1 MDDFAQNL
9 KVLFPTL
16 VTTITKGN
24 KTTQIHRIPKEN
36 KEVLRIET
44 IEDGNRK
51 SILKRRID
59 GNTIYAELTISD
71 ENITKITQIV
81 IKNGI
86 TVNRIKQYIKR
97 NQNRNQSHTK
107 IITYEC
113 DGKTSNKI
121 SSIEYII
128 KEGSYTRMDWFS
140 ITRCP
145 YNDTSIVIAYSPYKI
160 RTEKPLI
167 AGVVK
172 CDYDALDNNSIFL
185 PDYTPMPSYEANSV
199 EYNWAQTVLKE
210 KQEEYEALLSYKE
223 R

>member
-1 MDDFAQNL
+1 MSREYFLDSLRVSSSN
-9 KVLFPTL
+9 L
-16 VTTITKGN
+16 VTETTSGN
-24 KTTQIHRIPKEN
+24 WKKSFYKRDGKKIYIEEPIEN
-36 KEVLRIET
+36 KNGTKRIT
-44 IEDGNRK
+44 IINGD
-51 SILKRRID
+51 
-59 GNTIYAELTISD
+59 TIYKEYTVKEG
-71 ENITKITQIV
+71 ENTSKTVSEERNGNIV
-81 IKNGI
+81 AKY
-86 TVNRIKQYIKR
+86 KQYIKTLS
-97 NQNRNQSHTK
+97 NGQIVYSKT
-107 IITYEC
+107 ITYEC

-167 AGVVK
+167 ACVVK

-199 EYNWAQTVLKE
+199 EYNWAQKVLKE

-223 R
+223 I

>member
-1 MDDFAQNL
+1 MSRKDFVNKL
-9 KVLFPTL
+9 KIPDHISPSEKDNGNIKTYK
-16 VTTITKGN
+16 KGD
-24 KTTQIHRIPKEN
+24 KVIYTVEKIEYEN
-36 KEVLRIET
+36 RIEEIKT
-44 IEDGNRK
+44 AFDG
-51 SILKRRID
+51 D
-59 GNTIYAELTISD
+59 TIYKEHTVKEG
-71 ENITKITQIV
+71 ENTSKTV
-81 IKNGI
+81 SEERNGI
-86 TVNRIKQYIKR
+86 IVGKYKQYIKTLS
-97 NQNRNQSHTK
+97 NGQIVYSKT
-107 IITYEC
+107 ITYEC